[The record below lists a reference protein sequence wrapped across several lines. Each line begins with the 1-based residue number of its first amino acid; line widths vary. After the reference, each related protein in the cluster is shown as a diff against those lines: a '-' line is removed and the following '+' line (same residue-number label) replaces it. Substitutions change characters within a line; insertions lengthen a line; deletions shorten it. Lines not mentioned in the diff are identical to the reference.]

1 MGLTKVTGDFI
12 ETGSITQGHL
22 HSSHGITLDHIGD
35 GSTNTF
41 FTTANAR
48 AAISATGSLSYNN
61 STGVMSFTMPT
72 LNTTNITEGNKL
84 FFTDARAISALTAGT
99 NIAIASN
106 GTISS
111 TDTNTTYSVGD
122 GGLTQNNFTNTLK
135 SKLDGIATGATNVT
149 NTNQLTNGAGYLT
162 SLGANSVDSDNYV
175 DGSIDTAHLADST
188 SSTTGVTYAKMQK
201 VTNMNRILGRIS
213 PTDLTVAQLTKS
225 DVLTMLNVADGA
237 NNYTF
242 NGTLSGDLTW
252 GNGYKLSNG
261 NNSNNAEVLS
271 ATTGAAGIVLKDSG
285 GTFKM
290 QLYGEGGHYGLL
302 ASEWGGWDLRKAN
315 NGELTIYVNGTG
327 QTAIHTGNYSSYALP
342 LSGGTVSGNVTMS
355 SNYYEFGNGV
365 GSVSND
371 GSWNARLNVAGSHH
385 ARLDV
390 KSVSDGI
397 ITTMYSHTGK
407 GVGRVGTMSNH
418 PLVLMVN
425 GSTYGTLR
433 TTGLELNAVV
443 NNTNQGAHYGRN
455 HAYPTPELKGYGA
468 EFMIGAMNTDI
479 HINYRTCNGG
489 TSGHTPLNWFWRAGS
504 GSNWSNHN
512 FGSIY
517 ANGGSTFGAALY
529 WVEWL
534 RNHSN
539 NNGIYWSNTGWHL
552 YPESTASFFMRS
564 GSTSEVRLN
573 LTTAGNSR
581 GSVYANSSND
591 VGFLNNGGSWRLRVT
606 GGDYTEVLGSKLKL
620 NDTSAHIHGG
630 TITSRQGSRF
640 IDVGYS
646 GSCYIEANRTDS
658 ASSTILFGA
667 AYNTTGI
674 WSRVGTT
681 NGGASHSSSPRQ
693 FTITMGSTVE
703 FTMATNGVMSGDFND
718 TSDVLFKKNIA
729 NHSYGLAAVNTLK
742 PREFNWKRNTRPQ
755 GKQVGFI
762 AQEVEEIIPEVVHGY
777 DGAKSIN
784 GTGLISVLTKAIQ
797 ELSQQVTDL
806 KAEVELLKQ

>member
-371 GSWNARLNVAGSHH
+371 GSWNARLNVAGS
-385 ARLDV
+385 
-390 KSVSDGI
+390 
-397 ITTMYSHTGK
+397 
-407 GVGRVGTMSNH
+407 
-418 PLVLMVN
+418 
-425 GSTYGTLR
+425 
-433 TTGLELNAVV
+433 
-443 NNTNQGAHYGRN
+443 Q
-455 HAYPTPELKGYGA
+455 
-468 EFMIGAMNTDI
+468 
-479 HINYRTCNGG
+479 
-489 TSGHTPLNWFWRAGS
+489 
-504 GSNWSNHN
+504 
-512 FGSIY
+512 
-517 ANGGSTFGAALY
+517 
-529 WVEWL
+529 
-534 RNHSN
+534 
-539 NNGIYWSNTGWHL
+539 
-552 YPESTASFFMRS
+552 
-564 GSTSEVRLN
+564 
-573 LTTAGNSR
+573 
-581 GSVYANSSND
+581 
-591 VGFLNNGGSWRLRVT
+591 
-606 GGDYTEVLGSKLKL
+606 
-620 NDTSAHIHGG
+620 
-630 TITSRQGSRF
+630 
-640 IDVGYS
+640 
-646 GSCYIEANRTDS
+646 
-658 ASSTILFGA
+658 
-667 AYNTTGI
+667 
-674 WSRVGTT
+674 
-681 NGGASHSSSPRQ
+681 PR
-693 FTITMGSTVE
+693 
-703 FTMATNGVMSGDFND
+703 
-718 TSDVLFKKNIA
+718 
-729 NHSYGLAAVNTLK
+729 
-742 PREFNWKRNTRPQ
+742 
-755 GKQVGFI
+755 
-762 AQEVEEIIPEVVHGY
+762 
-777 DGAKSIN
+777 
-784 GTGLISVLTKAIQ
+784 
-797 ELSQQVTDL
+797 
-806 KAEVELLKQ
+806 

>member
-72 LNTTNITEGNKL
+72 LNTTNITEGDKL
-84 FFTDARAISALTAGT
+84 FFTNARVDSRVGSLSTSDLSEGTNLYFTNARAISALTAGT

-135 SKLDGIATGATNVT
+135 SKLDGIAAGATNYSLPFTDNSSNWNTAYGWGNHASGGYASGSVFATFGTYGWQITDYDGATADRGRIYYDNGDRAFRFYSEHSGSTGAANIQLYDGSAYSELTKAKIDKLDGIAASATNVT
-149 NTNQLTNGAGYLT
+149 NTNQLTNGAGFITSADGGNATTALT
-162 SLGANSVDSDNYV
+162 LDDGNNQWNWATGSHAYAANSLRLWDQYGTNGGSGYPLYY
-175 DGSIDTAHLADST
+175 GSILHYTGRSGHMDSQLFFGSSGEILYRYNFYGNNNWNNWQTIIT
-188 SSTTGVTYAKMQK
+188 SS
-201 VTNMNRILGRIS
+201 
-213 PTDLTVAQLTKS
+213 
-225 DVLTMLNVADGA
+225 
-237 NNYTF
+237 
-242 NGTLSGDLTW
+242 
-252 GNGYKLSNG
+252 
-261 NNSNNAEVLS
+261 
-271 ATTGAAGIVLKDSG
+271 
-285 GTFKM
+285 
-290 QLYGEGGHYGLL
+290 
-302 ASEWGGWDLRKAN
+302 
-315 NGELTIYVNGTG
+315 
-327 QTAIHTGNYSSYALP
+327 NYSSYALP
-342 LSGGTVSGNVTMS
+342 LSGGVLT
-355 SNYYEFGNGV
+355 
-365 GSVSND
+365 GS
-371 GSWNARLNVAGSHH
+371 L
-385 ARLDV
+385 
-390 KSVSDGI
+390 
-397 ITTMYSHTGK
+397 TG
-407 GVGRVGTMSNH
+407 
-418 PLVLMVN
+418 
-425 GSTYGTLR
+425 
-433 TTGLELNAVV
+433 
-443 NNTNQGAHYGRN
+443 
-455 HAYPTPELKGYGA
+455 
-468 EFMIGAMNTDI
+468 TDI
-479 HINYRTCNGG
+479 Y
-489 TSGHTPLNWFWRAGS
+489 HTNW
-504 GSNWSNHN
+504 
-512 FGSIY
+512 I
-517 ANGGSTFGAALY
+517 
-529 WVEWL
+529 

-539 NNGIYWSNTGWHL
+539 NNGHYWSNTGWHL
-552 YPESTASFFMRS
+552 YPQDSTYFYMRS
-564 GSTSEVRLN
+564 GSASAVGLN
-573 LTTAGNSR
+573 LYASNATR
-581 GSVYANSSND
+581 GYVYANSSND
-591 VGFLNNGGSWRLRVT
+591 VGFLNQAGTWRLRVT

-620 NDTSAHIHGG
+620 NDTSAYIHGG

-667 AYNTTGI
+667 GSNSTGI

-681 NGGASHSSSPRQ
+681 NGGATHSSSPRQ

-718 TSDVLFKKNIA
+718 TSDVLFKKNIE